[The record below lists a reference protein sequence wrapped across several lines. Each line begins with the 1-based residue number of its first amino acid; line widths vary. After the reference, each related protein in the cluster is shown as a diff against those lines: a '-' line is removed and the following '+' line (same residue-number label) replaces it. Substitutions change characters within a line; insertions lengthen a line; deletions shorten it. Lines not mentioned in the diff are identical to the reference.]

1 VPESL
6 PSRVARNEA
15 RIEGVLRE
23 LDRLT
28 RSVETFGP
36 MAGQIIEVIAEVR
49 DIAEDLKEIKADVR
63 GNRQMSTTLKVA
75 LIGASGVILAAI
87 IAAVAHSS

>member
-15 RIEGVLRE
+15 RIDGVLRE

-36 MAGQIIEVIAEVR
+36 MAGQIIEVIAEDLR
-49 DIAEDLKEIKADVR
+49 EIKEDLR
-63 GNRQMSTTLKVA
+63 GNRQMSSSLKIA
-75 LIGASGVILAAI
+75 LIGASGVVLAAI
-87 IAAVAHSS
+87 VAAIASHG

>member
-15 RIEGVLRE
+15 RIDGVLRE

-49 DIAEDLKEIKADVR
+49 DIAEDLREIKEDLR
-63 GNRQMSTTLKVA
+63 GNRQMSSSLKIA
-75 LIGASGVILAAI
+75 LIGASGVVLAAI
-87 IAAVAHSS
+87 VAAIASHG